1 MVTPRSNAK
10 KASPEVIA
18 EYIVRALLRT
28 THAAVSAVVFLSGGQ
43 IEHTDNHLTRSVT
56 QSPIPVSSDGIW
68 FELYLRKV
76 KKKELEKS
84 GDFQDFYT
92 A

>member
-43 IEHTDNHLTRSVT
+43 S
-56 QSPIPVSSDGIW
+56 
-68 FELYLRKV
+68 
-76 KKKELEKS
+76 KEEATLNLNAMNQLKGNKS
-84 GDFQDFYT
+84 WSLSFSFGRALQ
-92 A
+92 